1 MAHLSSS
8 KHNQSAAMASPN
20 FIDGYWFYFNDGD
33 TDIAVNGSAWS
44 GKETVYVNDNP
55 VSSKRELLKTVS
67 EHHFVHNGHKYLV
80 RYHIT
85 SLMRGNLECEVFKN
99 GELLASQ
106 SKAFVSSSKRSWLN
120 ILKMFAFGFLFG
132 LSAVALVKYLVA

>member
-8 KHNQSAAMASPN
+8 KHKQSAAMSSPN

-33 TDIAVNGSAWS
+33 TDIAVHGSAWS

-55 VSSKRELLKTVS
+55 VSSKRELLKTQS
-67 EHHFVHNGHKYLV
+67 NHQFVHNGHQYQV

-85 SLMRGNLECEVFKN
+85 SLMRGDLECKVLKD
-99 GELLASQ
+99 GALLASQ
-106 SKAFVSSSKRSWLN
+106 SKAFLSSSKRSWFN
-120 ILKMFAFGFLFG
+120 ILKMFVVGFIFG
-132 LSAVALVKYLVA
+132 LSAVALIKYLVA

>member
-1 MAHLSSS
+1 MAHLRSS
-8 KHNQSAAMASPN
+8 KHNPSAAMSSPN

-33 TDIAVNGSAWS
+33 TDIAVHGSAWS

-67 EHHFVHNGHKYLV
+67 EHQFVHSGHQYQV

-85 SLMRGNLECEVFKN
+85 SLMRGDLQCEVFKD

-120 ILKMFAFGFLFG
+120 IVKMFGVGFIFG
-132 LSAVALVKYLVA
+132 LSAVALIKYLVA